1 MGLKFELKWLGIGVG
16 AFLGIIGLVLVTGYE
31 PPPPEKQNKINYDN
45 LSEEEL
51 QSMTVSW
58 EFDDILRNPEKY
70 ENKII
75 SFSGNV
81 SASYESSYGGYQI
94 QVEEHCKPWPDSYDC
109 DFFIVSYVG
118 ERALEGDE
126 VRVYG
131 IVDDVRDLKMVLGG
145 SEPTPIIE
153 GIRVICTDC

>member
-1 MGLKFELKWLGIGVG
+1 LGLKFELKWLGIGVG

-31 PPPPEKQNKINYDN
+31 PPPPEKQNKINY
-45 LSEEEL
+45 
-51 QSMTVSW
+51 V
-58 EFDDILRNPEKY
+58 
-70 ENKII
+70 I